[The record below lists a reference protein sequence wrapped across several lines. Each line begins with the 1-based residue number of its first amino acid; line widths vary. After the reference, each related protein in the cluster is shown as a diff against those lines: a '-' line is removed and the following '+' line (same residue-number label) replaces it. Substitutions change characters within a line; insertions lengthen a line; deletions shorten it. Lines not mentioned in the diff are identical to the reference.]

1 MFSNVF
7 GKNISKEI
15 ADADKLIHEVK
26 LPKTE
31 PQNEHFRVG
40 YTTDGYVTLTLMA
53 TNGYSQTMSMSPTAC
68 ERLIRML
75 RAAYTEESAE
85 ENTSSTV

>member
-1 MFSNVF
+1 MFNNLFGRNV
-7 GKNISKEI
+7 SKDI
-15 ADADKLIHEVK
+15 ADVEKVIHEVK

-53 TNGYSQTMSMSPTAC
+53 TNGYSQTMSMSPAAC

-75 RAAYTEESAE
+75 RAAYTEDDVEQSE
-85 ENTSSTV
+85 